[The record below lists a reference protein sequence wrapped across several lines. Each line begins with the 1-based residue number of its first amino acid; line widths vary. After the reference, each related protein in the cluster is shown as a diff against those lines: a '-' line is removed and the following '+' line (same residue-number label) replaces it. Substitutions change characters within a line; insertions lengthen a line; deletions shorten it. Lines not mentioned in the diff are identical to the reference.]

1 MKAVDPQ
8 LLLIQQTGIRL
19 RLSQETIAS
28 AIVYYNRFKKT
39 GSISSFKPVESIS
52 ACLFLASKVRDE
64 IRKIRDILNCWNQS
78 SGKTF
83 DTELTKE

>member
-1 MKAVDPQ
+1 MKTVDPQ
-8 LLLIQQTGIRL
+8 LLLIQQTGARL
-19 RLSQETIAS
+19 CLSQETIAF
-28 AIVYYNRFKKT
+28 AIVYYNRFKQT

-64 IRKIRDILNCWNQS
+64 VRKIRDILNCWKEAS
-78 SGKTF
+78 EKTF